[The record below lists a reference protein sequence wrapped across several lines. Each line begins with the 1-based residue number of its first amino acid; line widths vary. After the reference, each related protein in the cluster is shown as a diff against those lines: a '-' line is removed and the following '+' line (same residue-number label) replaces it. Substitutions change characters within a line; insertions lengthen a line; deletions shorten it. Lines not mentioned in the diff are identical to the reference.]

1 MQKKKRK
8 ERERERELSLDKG
21 KREKE
26 KKKRTVK
33 TLSNAQFENQL
44 ELNVRVKHRLFC
56 KHGYM

>member
-1 MQKKKRK
+1 MWDEIKEQGKPGIQKKVKSFVMQKKKRK

-33 TLSNAQFENQL
+33 TLSNA
-44 ELNVRVKHRLFC
+44 
-56 KHGYM
+56 